1 MKRIL
6 ALFLIVTALAA
17 GAAFVACG
25 GGDDKDKEEKATPV
39 AQETKE
45 GNGGEETPAAEE
57 TPSGKKT
64 PAAEATKED
73 GGDGGSSGSVGD
85 MPVYPGAK
93 EVTSGEWSGS
103 EAPIP
108 GIGGGANPSDYGT
121 VKYGMY
127 ETDDPP
133 DTVFSWYKDKMSGW
147 KEEWIMSSSG
157 EGAGSIGVWSK
168 DDGKTSGWVTVSED
182 AGKTSLMIM
191 TGSQ

>member
-1 MKRIL
+1 MKKIL
-6 ALFLIVTALAA
+6 ALLLIVTALVA
-17 GAAFVACG
+17 GAALVACG
-25 GGDDKDKEEKATPV
+25 GGDDKDGKDTPV

-45 GNGGEETPAAEE
+45 GNGGEETPAA
-57 TPSGKKT
+57 K
-64 PAAEATKED
+64 ATKED
-73 GGDGGSSGSVGD
+73 GGDAENGDGDSGGSVGD

-127 ETDDPP
+127 ETDDSP
-133 DTVFSWYKDKMSGW
+133 DDVFNWYKDKMGGW

-182 AGKTSLMIM
+182 AGTTSLMIM

>member
-1 MKRIL
+1 VKRIL

-45 GNGGEETPAAEE
+45 GNGGEETPAAE
-57 TPSGKKT
+57 
-64 PAAEATKED
+64 ATEED
-73 GGDGGSSGSVGD
+73 EGDGGSSGSVGD

-127 ETDDPP
+127 ETDDSP
-133 DTVFSWYKDKMSGW
+133 DDVFNWYKDKMSGW

-168 DDGKTSGWVTVSED
+168 DDGKTSGWVTVSEE
-182 AGKTSLMIM
+182 GGTTSLMIM